1 MTETENNEITPGTPE
16 FDQMVFKLT
25 KDVNESTIPSLNFN
39 GNQLQELQDGMFVM
53 PAYIGEEFNLFFVV
67 SQLVEDD
74 WIMAFANATIENG
87 NEVTDLSEPITTG
100 KGLNL
105 LGQQS
110 PDDANQLLKYFNT
123 LVDVKRGEWRLVE

>member
-25 KDVNESTIPSLNFN
+25 KDVNESTIPSLNYN

-53 PAYIGEEFNLFFVV
+53 PAYIGEEFNLFFIV

-74 WIMAFANATIENG
+74 WIMAFANATIENE
-87 NEVTDLSEPITTG
+87 NEVTDLSEPMTTG

-110 PDDANQLLKYFNT
+110 PDDANKLLKYFNT
-123 LVDVKRGEWRLVE
+123 LVDVNRGEWRLVE